1 MRVVVQRVKASRVEI
16 DGQVAGEIG
25 QGLMVLLGIT
35 EGDTK
40 EHCAFLVDKLIHLRI
55 FTDEQEKMNLSLA
68 DIDGEMLIVSQ
79 FTLYGDCKK
88 GRRPSFIAAA
98 RPETAI
104 PLYEYFVETARQS
117 GVKKVATGRFGA
129 DMQVYL
135 QNDGPVT
142 LLLDTDEIMKRG
154 AK

>member
-1 MRVVVQRVKASRVEI
+1 MRVIVQRVKASRVEI
-16 DGQVAGEIG
+16 DKTTVGEIG

-40 EHCAFLVDKLIHLRI
+40 EHCDFLVDKLVHLRI
-55 FTDEQEKMNLSLA
+55 FTDEEEKMNLSLQ
-68 DIDGEMLIVSQ
+68 DVHGEMLIVSQ
-79 FTLYGDCKK
+79 FTLYSDCRK

-104 PLYEYFVETARQS
+104 PLYEYFVESARKS
-117 GVKKVATGRFGA
+117 VKKVATGQFGA
-129 DMQVYL
+129 DMQVYI

-142 LLLDTDEIMKRG
+142 LMLDTDEIMKRG